1 MARSIR
7 IALLDRMKLRAK
19 LAAAFLCLSAMI
31 GICGA
36 SGLIFVH
43 GIGATLSF
51 FADITSPLLSQTVV
65 LADNA
70 QRVRSV
76 FLDAVNKNDNSA
88 FLESSENL
96 GYLGLA
102 AGRGM
107 EKLRDLLGEAGLP
120 VQMDEIRQLQNEF
133 HQNHVA
139 LLTAH
144 RQQQIASLAVQE
156 RLRLFDTDRREFDS
170 LLRTITARGEALISQ
185 TRDRAALEVSI
196 GTATVDGL
204 NELFSITMNE
214 GYPLVQGL
222 YKLTRDAVTLQ
233 EVATS
238 YINITQPESLPGVER
253 RATLTFDNANEV
265 IERIADRL
273 QTTEGQGYVKRFQD
287 SLKQLH
293 SRLTGDGGLFAV
305 YRDYL
310 KLKDE
315 IASLQ
320 TAVAGIE
327 TRYMSSLEDVR
338 ELVEKRNEGAKERA
352 AQMIN
357 QALVFIGAVVVAGL
371 LVGLL
376 FSLIFADRIV
386 RPITRITGTMT
397 TLAAGELDVRV
408 PAQSRTDEIGDMASA
423 LQVFKD
429 NAITARNLI
438 EEREREQGVKEE
450 RTQRVTELC
459 AAHERSITD
468 LLRALN
474 SAAADMRS
482 TSQTMH
488 AIVRETG
495 EQAVAAAGASH
506 EANTNVQTAAAATEE
521 LSASTAQINNRA
533 LHSAQIANKAAEETE
548 RAGTVVQELH
558 STASEIG
565 EVVRMIDEIASQTN
579 LLALN
584 ATIEA
589 ARAGEA
595 GRGFGVVAG
604 EVKHLAGQT
613 AKATADIAARVAA
626 IQSATEQAVQAIQG
640 VRGTIGEMREISH
653 FVATTMESQSTATSE
668 IAANTGLVASATAQ
682 VTANAESVSSSMEST
697 GSAANQVVEAAIDLN
712 RQAEALRT
720 EIGSFLENIRAA

>member
-1 MARSIR
+1 MARLISI
-7 IALLDRMKLRAK
+7 APLKLRAK
-19 LAAAFLCLSAMI
+19 LVAAFLCLSILI

-36 SGLIFVH
+36 SGLIFVR
-43 GIGATLSF
+43 GIGATLAV
-51 FADITSPLLSQTVV
+51 FADVTSPLLNQTVV
-65 LADNA
+65 LTDNA

-76 FLDAVNKNDNSA
+76 FLDAVNKNDNAA
-88 FLESSENL
+88 FLESSAKLEDL
-96 GYLGLA
+96 GVA
-102 AGRGM
+102 AGQGM
-107 EKLRDLLGEAGLP
+107 DKLRDLLGKARLP
-120 VQMDEIRQLQNEF
+120 VRLDEIRQLQNEF
-133 HQNHVA
+133 HQIYLS

-144 RQQQIASLAVQE
+144 RQQQTAFLAVQE
-156 RLRLFDTDRREFDS
+156 RLMSFETNRRDFDS
-170 LLRTITARGEALISQ
+170 LLRTITARGEVLMSQ
-185 TRDRAALEVSI
+185 ARERAALEVSL
-196 GTATVDGL
+196 GTATVNGL
-204 NELFSITMNE
+204 NQLFSSTMNE
-214 GYPLVQGL
+214 SYPLVQSL
-222 YKLTRDAVTLQ
+222 YKLTRDAVSLQ
-233 EVATS
+233 EAATS
-238 YINITQPESLPGVER
+238 YTNITQPESLPAVER
-253 RATLTFDNANEV
+253 RATLTFDNADEV
-265 IERIADRL
+265 INRL
-273 QTTEGQGYVKRFQD
+273 AAQMQTAEGQGYVRRFKA
-287 SLKQLH
+287 SLEELH
-293 SRLTGDGGLFAV
+293 SRLTGGGGLFSA

-310 KLKDE
+310 KLKGE

-320 TAVAGIE
+320 TAVAAIE
-327 TRYMSSLEDVR
+327 TRYMTSLEEVR
-338 ELVEKRNEGAKERA
+338 ALVEWHNQGAKARA
-352 AQMIN
+352 EQMIR

-371 LVGLL
+371 MIGLL
-376 FSLIFADRIV
+376 FSLFFADRLV
-386 RPITRITGTMT
+386 RPIRRITETMT
-397 TLAAGELDVRV
+397 KLAAGGLDVRV
-408 PAQSRTDEIGDMASA
+408 PAQSRTDEIGDMAAA

-429 NAITARNLI
+429 NAITARKLI
-438 EEREREQGVKEE
+438 EGRGREQAVKEE

-488 AIVRETG
+488 AIVQETG
-495 EQAVAAAGASH
+495 EQAMAAASASQ
-506 EANTNVQTAAAATEE
+506 EANTNVQNAAAATEE

-533 LHSAQIANKAAEETE
+533 LHSALIANKAAEETE

-626 IQSATEQAVQAIQG
+626 IQSATEQVVKAIQG
-640 VRGTIGEMREISH
+640 VRGTIGEMREISR

-682 VTANAESVSSSMEST
+682 VTANAESVSSSLEST
-697 GSAANQVVEAAIDLN
+697 GSAANQVVEAAVDLN
-712 RQAEALRT
+712 RQAEALRA
-720 EIGSFLENIRAA
+720 EIGSFLGNIRAA